1 MDIIIFWA
9 IHHKFWIYWVKTNSN
24 TSEEM
29 MTSIIWIQHS
39 LVAELE
45 KEVMA
50 WNPRCLSASNQEP
63 GLPQTCCRAMT
74 KSHKWWCRCHF
85 LWVGLTGV
93 WRKRQCSWVHPK
105 TSFQCHKLA
114 SALPGVSPHCH
125 CLSAPFLTS
134 KPIQT
139 LICVMINLIKASEVY
154 LQIV

>member
-1 MDIIIFWA
+1 M
-9 IHHKFWIYWVKTNSN
+9 KLQKTHILGENSK
-24 TSEEM
+24 TSEEVI
-29 MTSIIWIQHS
+29 TSIIKHL

-85 LWVGLTGV
+85 LWVGSIMGV

-125 CLSAPFLTS
+125 CLSALAPFLTPKTYSDTNMCDDQSDQS
-134 KPIQT
+134 KWSIFT
-139 LICVMINLIKASEVY
+139 DSLSEVLY
-154 LQIV
+154 